1 MDLFKA
7 KELENVS
14 ESYIKRF
21 RNIYASIKED
31 EEGRKIWPLSK
42 FYYGHGKYT
51 VVNKDGSKKTY
62 RAHRLAY
69 LIYVGDIQ
77 EGLCLRHKNDTPED
91 VNVKNLEIGTIA
103 DNNRDR
109 KVRNRS
115 NYVVAPA
122 HAKCRRFSE
131 DEVKQMRN
139 AFKEGSSIGDI
150 ARLYNVDRSSIS
162 KIVNYLSY
170 KHVE

>member
-14 ESYIKRF
+14 ELYIKRF
-21 RNIYASIKED
+21 RNIYESIKED

-51 VVNKDGSKKTY
+51 VVNKDSSKKTY

-69 LIYVGDIQ
+69 LIYV
-77 EGLCLRHKNDTPED
+77 
-91 VNVKNLEIGTIA
+91 
-103 DNNRDR
+103 
-109 KVRNRS
+109 
-115 NYVVAPA
+115 
-122 HAKCRRFSE
+122 
-131 DEVKQMRN
+131 
-139 AFKEGSSIGDI
+139 GDI